1 MVFTKKHHS
10 GLLCTFHCVI
20 LITHFKIMNKNN
32 IENTY
37 RKKPGFL
44 AIGNTRQKISWQ
56 RKVGSFSF
64 YNLFVYFFS
73 LWRNKC
79 YILIDL
85 LLTMISLLIY
95 QLSISDQF
103 YCVSMFVCY
112 LYFGTILYQDHAD
125 LALSSS
131 LSIFCLSVFVI
142 LNKKNCQ
149 FGWYDMV

>member
-1 MVFTKKHHS
+1 MICSQRKYLYIFWVLKVLVFTKKHHS

-85 LLTMISLLIY
+85 LLTLISLLIS

-103 YCVSMFVCY
+103 YCVSMFV
-112 LYFGTILYQDHAD
+112 LPLFWDH
-125 LALSSS
+125 S
-131 LSIFCLSVFVI
+131 LPGPCWFSTF
-142 LNKKNCQ
+142 
-149 FGWYDMV
+149 